1 MTQEADTTAVLTPDE
16 LLRRASKMVPDLK
29 ERAGYTEELRRMPDE
44 TVQDLLE
51 SGLYR
56 IAVPK
61 MFGGL
66 DVDYALML
74 EIGALRAVGCP
85 STSWCYCIWS
95 AHAWLVGFWPLE
107 AQKEVFGEN
116 PDILISTSLNPGRSK
131 LQKTS
136 GGYRFSGR
144 WEFSSGCDAAEWVIV
159 GGDTSEG
166 LVWVLVPRSDYEI
179 VDTWFVSGLS
189 GTCLLYTSDAADE

>member
-16 LLRRASKMVPDLK
+16 LLRRASEMVPALK

-74 EIGALRAVGCP
+74 EIGALLGVGCP

-95 AHAWLVGFWPLE
+95 AHAWLVGF
-107 AQKEVFGEN
+107 
-116 PDILISTSLNPGRSK
+116 
-131 LQKTS
+131 
-136 GGYRFSGR
+136 
-144 WEFSSGCDAAEWVIV
+144 
-159 GGDTSEG
+159 
-166 LVWVLVPRSDYEI
+166 
-179 VDTWFVSGLS
+179 
-189 GTCLLYTSDAADE
+189 